1 MKKNTNIK
9 VIKTNIL
16 GKEVEISYI
25 SDEIFSIKRVTDN
38 GTVQIFS
45 KEKNIWIISDGN
57 SNRLGYIAENNIY
70 KVINNEI
77 IKIYTMNEDEYTEFK
92 FINFSLEMEIL
103 NNEIKKKEEEMDFLK
118 RNIQEQKEKLEKN
131 ILTDNELMEIINRG
145 DTTSLHSI
153 KLYLKYLSKINNEKF
168 NQNKINAVF
177 NKARKCDIKKS
188 KKLINRLMED

>member
-1 MKKNTNIK
+1 
-9 VIKTNIL
+9 
-16 GKEVEISYI
+16 
-25 SDEIFSIKRVTDN
+25 
-38 GTVQIFS
+38 
-45 KEKNIWIISDGN
+45 
-57 SNRLGYIAENNIY
+57 
-70 KVINNEI
+70 
-77 IKIYTMNEDEYTEFK
+77 MNEDEYTEFK